1 MFRRKARKSNTTA
14 QEAAAAAEEELLEA
28 VDYQVDTT
36 INNTSTFVEMIEIGD
51 EYETGF
57 TPTAAA
63 AEAAAAAAA
72 AAESPAVAATPASAS
87 QRPTPTGSRTLPP
100 KKKRSKSK
108 KKKKKKHKKK
118 GKKSGSSTKP
128 QNKGITN
135 GETTDDDQAYDTDVD
150 PDNDNDDQDDW
161 EKTGP
166 NDEEILQLL
175 TAANNY
181 LSDDSLDRMVET
193 RGQYSRYTAVD
204 DDDFQQLPPIAG
216 DDRYTA
222 NPSFSMD
229 KGDPK
234 NPNKH
239 HQRSLGASMMMMT
252 DLDDNSEP
260 AQWRSWDNEEEEAA
274 AAAAAAQ
281 QEEPEAPQSIPKLAD
296 TAAPGDG
303 NISVAGTENVSV
315 PYVLEGAI
323 SLGAMSGEQ
332 QQQQQQQQQQ
342 GEPDPGEDADAEEE
356 ENDENENPSLPLLGT
371 AASRQ
376 SQQPQQQSRGTEDD
390 PPPFSQA
397 LSSSLPHNASAV
409 SSKRGGG
416 GRGKYGQ
423 MIKEKKK
430 RRKSSVAS
438 NSSNIMNN
446 QSNVGSSSNI
456 INTRSS
462 SVKDASLVSSAKQS
476 QDKDGAKP
484 TQSREEEEAAAS
496 PGEEDDKVQELPSMM
511 DHSSVPVLQA
521 VGSETSSLTDPMAAP
536 KPIISASNSQNLS
549 QARSVPPRIVE
560 TTNRR
565 PRTTTTVTSGGE
577 EGGTTTQDGSYPE
590 SYTHKTRSSAV
601 ASRDVS
607 RTEDIPPA
615 TTTKEVPVSS
625 QQQPLPDNN
634 NNKPPRSTSVSR
646 GSSSSKKMNRRSG
659 RQSSKI
665 PPIRMSMSPVV
676 LGGDVSP
683 RADTEEG
690 HDENETG
697 QHRWFSG
704 FGTKSRE
711 NTAAPAAAT
720 AAVAATAVAATA
732 MATKNNADTAE
743 PRVTKKRSSTGKHQ
757 RRQSLGR
764 NVSASS
770 SNIGRSKSRDRSLSR
785 KKGSSFPSS
794 AGTTEDAD
802 QHTANQSRLGS
813 ASSSS
818 RHYRQANTQ
827 SDDQDAYA
835 GRGIGMQTSSFPQSD
850 QGGEGTM
857 PREQRQRDMATSFSA
872 RDSMTE
878 DRCYGGSP
886 ENGETVRAVFSE
898 MSVKPD
904 MTTDTASAAPTMKNA
919 SCQTSL
925 ASNEEEE
932 DEVKTNKRSN
942 STFKQKST
950 STKQKSRRPFKSA
963 GQGLQVL
970 SPLAIAGAARQA
982 RKSRG
987 SKNKKQQQQQT
998 QDEEDALHTNSEL
1011 RGMEENNTS
1020 RGVTNTTTEADEPQ
1034 EFVESENHDETN
1046 EQQEGS
1052 FDRNVGYSEDND
1064 HQDNQIDDDEEEGDE
1079 PQAKT
1084 PSQLSQADVKMMYGK
1099 SLVSGT
1105 EDSMNSQA
1113 QKSDDDDLTE
1123 DDFLESNRSYSKNNS
1138 QVQKQVEAHLPTELD
1153 EFAGTNNNAVA
1164 IPDEPPLV
1172 QCLKFYNLASAAA
1185 VAGVLISATD
1195 CRGPRPV
1202 TNDANGNHK
1211 NANSMRA
1218 MGSRDEIETH
1228 RDQYNSTSPKVEV
1241 MLSDDPGSD
1250 PSNTNNNNTAKG
1262 QSRGLVGNN
1271 QNMMGNLR
1279 EAVSEDVT
1287 EEAPDIG
1294 RAKSYVKEI
1303 TGMRFHLDE
1312 DWEAKKQEAAI
1323 KRAQRKAAEHAVS
1336 ITTIEI
1342 PTSTVKASNT
1352 SDTSSSDSRDP
1363 AEEGQVDSNNNEEGD
1378 KCNTTEENVTDTN
1391 AEASKAEEEAQ
1402 QKGST
1407 KRKERKGIFSVFG
1420 RRKGR
1425 RSVEPKNGGGT
1436 GEVVATAE

>member
-14 QEAAAAAEEELLEA
+14 QEAAAAAAAEEEVLEA
-28 VDYQVDTT
+28 FDYQVDTT
-36 INNTSTFVEMIEIGD
+36 LHNTSTFVEMIEIGD

-63 AEAAAAAAA
+63 AEAAAAAAVEPR
-72 AAESPAVAATPASAS
+72 ESPAVAATPASAS
-87 QRPTPTGSRTLPP
+87 QRPTPTGSGTLPP

-128 QNKGITN
+128 KTKGITN
-135 GETTDDDQAYDTDVD
+135 GETTDDNQAYDTDVD
-150 PDNDNDDQDDW
+150 NDDNDDQDDW

-239 HQRSLGASMMMMT
+239 HQRSLGASMMMMMT

-274 AAAAAAQ
+274 ATAAQQ

-296 TAAPGDG
+296 TAAASGG
-303 NISVAGTENVSV
+303 NVSVAGTENVSV

-323 SLGAMSGEQ
+323 SLGAMSGE
-332 QQQQQQQQQQ
+332 QQQQQ

-376 SQQPQQQSRGTEDD
+376 SQQPPQQQQSRGTEDD

-416 GRGKYGQ
+416 GGRGKYGQ
-423 MIKEKKK
+423 MIKDEKK

-438 NSSNIMNN
+438 NSSNIMNSR
-446 QSNVGSSSNI
+446 SNVGSSSNI

-462 SVKDASLVSSAKQS
+462 LVKDASLVSSAKQS

-484 TQSREEEEAAAS
+484 TQSKEEEAAAAAA

-536 KPIISASNSQNLS
+536 KPSQNLS

-565 PRTTTTVTSGGE
+565 PRTTTTTVTSGGE

-601 ASRDVS
+601 ASPEVS

-625 QQQPLPDNN
+625 QQQPLPDTTT

-646 GSSSSKKMNRRSG
+646 GRSSSKKMNRRSG

-720 AAVAATAVAATA
+720 AVVAATAVAATA

-743 PRVTKKRSSTGKHQ
+743 PRETKKRSSTGKHQ

-818 RHYRQANTQ
+818 RHYRQTTNTL

-878 DRCYGGSP
+878 DRYYGGSP
-886 ENGETVRAVFSE
+886 ENGGTVRAVFSE

-904 MTTDTASAAPTMKNA
+904 MTADAGSAAPTMKNA

-932 DEVKTNKRSN
+932 DEVKINKRSN
-942 STFKQKST
+942 STSKQKST

-987 SKNKKQQQQQT
+987 SKNKKQQQQQA
-998 QDEEDALHTNSEL
+998 QDEEDALHTNSEQ
-1011 RGMEENNTS
+1011 RGIEENNTS
-1020 RGVTNTTTEADEPQ
+1020 RGVSNTTTEADEPQ

-1064 HQDNQIDDDEEEGDE
+1064 QQDNQMDDDEEEGDE

-1153 EFAGTNNNAVA
+1153 EFAGANNNAVA

-1202 TNDANGNHK
+1202 TNDAHGNHK

-1250 PSNTNNNNTAKG
+1250 PSNTNNNNTMTEG
-1262 QSRGLVGNN
+1262 QSRGFVGNN
-1271 QNMMGNLR
+1271 HNMMGNLR

-1378 KCNTTEENVTDTN
+1378 KCNTTEENATDTN

-1407 KRKERKGIFSVFG
+1407 KRKERRGIFSVFG

-1436 GEVVATAE
+1436 GEVAAAAE